1 MKRCVG
7 CGSILQTS
15 DPSLVGY
22 VQREDQIYC
31 QRCFKLIHYGSF
43 KGSQEVLSQAE
54 ILAKIQKSS
63 DVIALLIDVW
73 QLEFTL
79 NLSLIK
85 ALEGKEVIVILTKV
99 DTLPFNTSFER
110 LLTYIKGKLKDLPK
124 LKIQEVFLKTKGQ
137 DFKELFLDYLK
148 TKGVK
153 RVMLCGAVSVGK
165 STLINELKGDDILTT
180 SVYGGTTLDLNT
192 IEVGGVEFI
201 DTPGLIDPKSA
212 LVTVSN
218 EFLKHLS
225 IKDEVK
231 PQVYQ
236 LYSDQSYFLD
246 GLLRLDLKTQKKA
259 SLIFYISPRLKIHR
273 TKNTNA
279 SLYYSRHLNE
289 FNYRGDLIRH
299 HLDLKDK
306 CELLIDGVGVIA
318 LHHLKEAELYLSK
331 NIAYTI
337 RKAVL

>member
-1 MKRCVG
+1 MRKCVG
-7 CGSILQTS
+7 CGSILQTN

-43 KGSQEVLSQAE
+43 KRSQEVLSQDE

-79 NLSLIK
+79 DLPLIK

-110 LLTYIKGKLKDLPK
+110 LLTYIKAKLKDLQK
-124 LKIQEVFLKTKGQ
+124 LKIQEVFLKTKGH
-137 DFKELFLDYLK
+137 FKELFLDYLRA
-148 TKGVK
+148 KGIK
-153 RVMLCGAVSVGK
+153 RVILCGAVSVGK
-165 STLINELKGDDILTT
+165 STLLNELKGDDILTT
-180 SVYGGTTLDLNT
+180 SVFGGTTLDLNT
-192 IEVGGVEFI
+192 IEVDDVEFI

-212 LVTVSN
+212 LVAVSD

-259 SLIFYISPRLKIHR
+259 SLIFYISPRLNIHR
-273 TKNTNA
+273 TKSANA
-279 SLYYSRHLNE
+279 HEYYSRHLSE